1 MNIQKK
7 RSIVKGLWQDR
18 KFINDLQNKLD
29 NNVLTQTGHIIVN
42 MINTRK
48 AKIRLW
54 QKELK
59 TCL

>member
-7 RSIVKGLWQDR
+7 RSLVKGLWQDR

-29 NNVLTQTGHIIVN
+29 NNVLPESKHIVIN

-48 AKIRLW
+48 AKVRLW

-59 TCL
+59 KCL